1 MHRYLVIYEKAENN
15 FSAFV
20 PDLPG
25 CIATGGTQ
33 QEVEKNIH
41 SAIKLH
47 IEGMKEDNIAIPD
60 SSAFAGFVE
69 V

>member
-1 MHRYLVIYEKAENN
+1 MRKYLVVYEKAEKN

-25 CIATGGTQ
+25 CIATGETRR
-33 QEVEKNIH
+33 EVEKNIH
-41 SAIKLH
+41 AAIKLH
-47 IEGMKEDNIAIPD
+47 IEGMKEDNIAIPQ
-60 SSAFAGFVE
+60 SSAFAEFVE